1 METRIFPIRPAL
13 IITLLFIFAI
23 TRTVAAATLEEVVVT
38 AQKREQSLQDVST
51 AVSAVDM
58 NRLVNAHINN
68 LEDLQF
74 IVPSITL
81 GNDFN
86 MAKLFI
92 RGVGANTSTTG
103 SETGVAFSVDG
114 AVVARA
120 EAQLASLFDLQRVEV
135 IRGPSGTLYGR
146 NAVGGS
152 VNLVTNKPTRDPE
165 GYAHVSMGNYG
176 LVSTEGAIGGPVND
190 WLLGR
195 VAVKTEDRGGYGI
208 NPATGDDVDNL
219 KRRMFRTHLEILP
232 ADNWDVLLTGEY
244 YTQDDHSG
252 ALHFRRDAFPGV
264 SRLLAGE
271 RQPAGVPTHAIAP
284 RDTASEINGGTNTD
298 TWSVTGTITWQ
309 PNDNITIRNIT
320 NFRNFETSL
329 TQDLD
334 LGAVQNSLATTGF
347 NTTVQRRDIDSAQSS
362 NEFQFHFHN
371 DWSDSVL
378 GLFYFHER
386 QRPIDTV
393 GLGSIVGQDFV
404 LATLA
409 NPADPTGGGVVAGP
423 PGYPFGP
430 FPTGLQID
438 GQYVPE
444 RPVSPLRAD
453 ALCNDFSHIGKGIGE
468 TLPPKRVCI
477 NSDLGTDAWAV
488 FAHTHINLGII
499 SDALANVALKL
510 GGRWNWEKRTATNAS
525 IIVARN
531 GLGPV
536 LLTTA
541 AGSANEKI
549 FRDFTPEI
557 GIEWHATPQMMLYY
571 TYSEGF
577 KAGAGENAT
586 PSTPV
591 GTSGRMISTIVK
603 PEKITNN
610 EFGLKSTWFDDRLSV
625 NLAGYFYDLTG
636 QQINKT
642 IAGGPAGFG
651 TIFENAARTS
661 AHGVELDF
669 AATPTD
675 QIRVNG
681 ALSWLVSRYDNFLTT
696 DPLDPRNIST
706 PPDLPVDP
714 ATDFNPQGDIQLAG
728 NPTRNSPEW
737 TANLHGEYDFRGFH
751 LPYDGGLTLMGDI
764 SYRGDTYF
772 TEFHRFIEGQKAYM
786 LLDFNLRYTT
796 GNKHFFTEFWV
807 KNATNKLAA
816 SSTFQLA
823 TARVIGVTYLPPR
836 TYGVSLGYN
845 F

>member
-1 METRIFPIRPAL
+1 MRTNFVAFHAFRFIVFL
-13 IITLLFIFAI
+13 ILTLGLSLGAW
-23 TRTVAAATLEEVVVT
+23 AAALEEVVVT

-120 EAQLASLFDLQRVEV
+120 EAQLTSLFDLKRVEV

-165 GYAHVSMGNYG
+165 GYAHASIGNYG

-208 NPATGDDVDNL
+208 NPATGADVDNL
-219 KRRMFRTHLEILP
+219 HRRMFRTHLEILP
-232 ADNWDVLLTGEY
+232 ADNWNILLTGEY

-264 SRLLAGE
+264 PRLLAGE

-298 TWSVTGTITWQ
+298 TWSVTGTITWE
-309 PNDNITIRNIT
+309 PNENITIKNIT
-320 NFRNFETSL
+320 NYRHFGASL

-347 NTTVQRRDIDSAQSS
+347 NTTVQRRDIDSDQSS

-393 GLGSIVGQDFV
+393 GLGSIVGQAHI
-404 LATLA
+404 LNTLA
-409 NPADPTGGGVVAGP
+409 NPASGFFP
-423 PGYPFGP
+423 PIG
-430 FPTGLQID
+430 PTGLEID
-438 GQYVPE
+438 GQFVPE
-444 RPVSPLRAD
+444 VPIPAARAD
-453 ALCNDFSHIGKGIGE
+453 ALCNDYSHIGKGIGQ

-477 NSDLGTDAWAV
+477 NSDLGTDAYAV
-488 FAHTHINLGII
+488 FAHTHINLGVV
-499 SDALANVALKL
+499 SDALANFALKL

-531 GLGPV
+531 GLGPIIM
-536 LLTTA
+536 TTA

-549 FRDFTPEI
+549 FRSFTPEV
-557 GIEWHATPQMMLYY
+557 GIEWRATPEMMLYY

-603 PEKITNN
+603 PEKIKNH
-610 EFGLKSTWFDDRLSV
+610 EFGLKSTWFSDRLSV
-625 NLAGYFYDLTG
+625 NLAGYFYELTG

-651 TIFENAARTS
+651 TIFENAAKTS
-661 AHGVELDF
+661 AHGIELDF

-675 QIRVNG
+675 QFRVNG
-681 ALSWLVSRYDNFLTT
+681 AVSWLVSRYDNFLTT
-696 DPLDPRNIST
+696 DPLDPRNILT
-706 PPDLPVDP
+706 PGVSDGNPL
-714 ATDFNPQGDIQLAG
+714 TDFSPQGDIQLAG

-737 TANLHGEYDFRGFH
+737 TASLHAEYDIRGLN
-751 LPYDGGLTLMGDI
+751 LPYDGWLTLMGDV

-772 TEFHRFIEGQKAYM
+772 TEFHRFIEGQKAYA
-786 LLDFNLRYTT
+786 LLDFNLRYTS
-796 GNKHFFTEFWV
+796 GNEHFFTEFWV
-807 KNATNKLAA
+807 KNATDKLAA
-816 SSTFQLA
+816 TSTFQLA
-823 TARVIGVTYLPPR
+823 TARVIGVTYMPPR
-836 TYGVSLGYN
+836 TYGVTLGYS

>member
-1 METRIFPIRPAL
+1 MATRILPIRPAL
-13 IITLLFIFAI
+13 IIILLF
-23 TRTVAAATLEEVVVT
+23 TVAVTRIASAAALEEVVVT

-120 EAQLASLFDLQRVEV
+120 EAQLTSLFDLQRVEV

-152 VNLVTNKPTRDPE
+152 VNLVTNKPTRDVE
-165 GYAHVSMGNYG
+165 GYAHASVGNYG
-176 LVSTEGAIGGPVND
+176 LVSTEGAIGGPIND

-208 NPATGDDVDNL
+208 NPATGADVDNL

-232 ADNWDVLLTGEY
+232 ADNWDILLTGEY

-264 SRLLAGE
+264 PRLLAGE

-298 TWSVTGTITWQ
+298 TWSVTGTVTWE
-309 PNDNITIRNIT
+309 PNNNITIKNIT
-320 NFRNFETSL
+320 NFRHFQASL

-347 NTTVQRRDIDSAQSS
+347 NTTIQRRDIDSDQSS

-371 DWSDSVL
+371 NWSDSVL

-393 GLGSIVGQDFV
+393 GLGPIVGQAHI
-404 LATLA
+404 LNTLA
-409 NPADPTGGGVVAGP
+409 NPASGAFAPIG
-423 PGYPFGP
+423 
-430 FPTGLQID
+430 PTGLEID
-438 GQYVPE
+438 GQFVPE
-444 RPVSPLRAD
+444 VPISATRAD
-453 ALCNDFSHIGKGIGE
+453 ALCNDYSHIGKGIGQ

-477 NSDLGTDAWAV
+477 NSDLGTDAYAV
-488 FAHTHINLGII
+488 FAHTHINLGVI

-531 GLGPV
+531 GLGPIIM
-536 LLTTA
+536 TTA

-557 GIEWHATPQMMLYY
+557 GIEWHATPTMMLYY

-625 NLAGYFYDLTG
+625 NVAGYFYELTG

-651 TIFENAARTS
+651 TIFENAAKTS

-675 QIRVNG
+675 QFRING
-681 ALSWLVSRYDNFLTT
+681 AVSWLVSKYDNFLTT
-696 DPLDPRNIST
+696 DPLDPRNILT
-706 PPDLPVDP
+706 PGVSDGNP
-714 ATDFNPQGDIQLAG
+714 ATDFSPQGDIQLAG
-728 NPTRNSPEW
+728 NPTRNSPRW
-737 TANLHGEYDFRGFH
+737 TANLHAEYDFRGLD
-751 LPYDGGLTLMGDI
+751 LPYNGWLTLMGDLA
-764 SYRGDTYF
+764 YRGDTFF
-772 TEFHRFIEGQKAYM
+772 TEFHRFIEGQKAYT
-786 LLDFNLRYTT
+786 LLDFNLRYTS

-836 TYGVSLGYN
+836 TYGVTLGYN